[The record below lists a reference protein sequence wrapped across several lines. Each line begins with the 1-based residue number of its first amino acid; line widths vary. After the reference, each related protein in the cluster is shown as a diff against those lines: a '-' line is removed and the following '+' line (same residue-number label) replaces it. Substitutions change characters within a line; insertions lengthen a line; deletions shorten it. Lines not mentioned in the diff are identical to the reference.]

1 MAEIESLLNDLKKT
15 STCVLFATNKERP
28 KISLNIQASVKEL
41 RSAFDSLR
49 DDLEAT
55 QVALNDLRAENESL
69 QRELEARPR
78 AGRKPTYSAEE
89 RAEIAAYRE
98 HHSYKETLEKY
109 GMSGD
114 TLNRILREYR

>member
-1 MAEIESLLNDLKKT
+1 MAEIESLLDNLKKT
-15 STCVLFATNKERP
+15 STCILFATNKERP

-41 RSAFDSLR
+41 RSAFDNLR

-55 QVALNDLRAENESL
+55 QVVLNDLRAENESL
-69 QRELEARPR
+69 RYQLESRPR
-78 AGRKPTYSAEE
+78 AGRRPIFSMEE
-89 RAEIAAYRE
+89 RVEIAAYRE

>member
-15 STCVLFATNKERP
+15 STRILFAANKERP
-28 KISLNIQASVKEL
+28 KIFLNIQSNAEEL

-55 QVALNDLRAENESL
+55 QAALDNLRAENESL
-69 QRELEARPR
+69 RQELALRPR
-78 AGRKPTYSAEE
+78 AGRKPAYSAEE
-89 RAEIAAYRE
+89 RAEIASYRRS
-98 HHSYKETLEKY
+98 HSYKETRERY